1 MKLLAAQVNPTIGDL
16 EGNERKILDILR
28 RAKGSGADIVLF
40 PELAVTGY
48 PPEDLLLDGAMIE
61 AAERQLEVIRPETKG
76 MLVVVGVPRRCPWK
90 GEKFLCN
97 SAAVFRGGELIG
109 FKDKTLLPT
118 YDVFDEK
125 RYFSEGAPVFLVE
138 HLGWRIAV
146 TICEDLWQHSNLVG
160 YTRYGVDPVMAL
172 KEERPD
178 LVLNLSAS
186 PYYFKRKETRW
197 LVCSAAAKTLEC
209 PVVLCNQ
216 VGANDQLVFDGH
228 SLYCNQKGEL
238 VQSARGF
245 VEEDLVVE
253 FDAHVCP
260 CVREEN
266 GIQDLYRALVL
277 GVKDYFGKQGFSHAV
292 IGLSGGVDS
301 ALTACI
307 ACDALGA
314 SKVKAIALPSRYS
327 SLESYADAA
336 CLADRLGI
344 ELKKVDIDG
353 LFQEYLDQLS
363 SAFQRPLTSLVVE
376 NLQARIRGMILMAF
390 SNQEGSLLL
399 NTSNKSEMAM
409 GYTTLYGDLC
419 GGLSVLSD
427 VTKLRVYELCHFV
440 NRKEEI
446 IPKAILQK
454 APSAELRPNQT
465 DQDTLP
471 PFDVLDPILED
482 YLEKGRSLEEIS
494 TERNVSFS
502 FVQGLTRQ
510 IHLAEYKRRQAP
522 MGIRVTQKAFTKGR
536 VVPIVQK
543 WGEKK

>member
-1 MKLLAAQVNPTIGDL
+1 MKLLAAQMNPTIGDM
-16 EGNERKILDILR
+16 EGNVRKILAALK
-28 RAKGSGADIVLF
+28 RARAVGADIVLF

-48 PPEDLLLDGAMIE
+48 PPEDLLLDGAFIE

-76 MLVVVGVPRRCPWK
+76 LLAIVGLPRRCPWK

-97 SAAVFRGGELIG
+97 SAAVFKGGELIG

-125 RYFSEGAPVFLVE
+125 RYFSSGDAVFVVE

-146 TICEDLWQHSNLVG
+146 TICEDLWQHSGLVG
-160 YTRYGVDPVMAL
+160 YTRYDTDPVAAL

-178 LVLNLSAS
+178 LVVNLSAS
-186 PYYFKRKETRW
+186 PYYFKRKEARW

-228 SLYCNQKGEL
+228 SLHCNQKGEL
-238 VQSARGF
+238 IQSAKGF

-277 GVKDYFGKQGFSHAV
+277 GVKDYFGKQGFSQAV

-301 ALTACI
+301 ALVACI

-314 SKVKAIALPSRYS
+314 SQVKAVALPSRYS
-327 SLESYADAA
+327 SEASYVDAA

-344 ELKKVDIDG
+344 ELKKVDIDQ
-353 LFQEYLDQLS
+353 LFQQYLDELRPEFPEALS
-363 SAFQRPLTSLVVE
+363 SLVEE

-419 GGLSVLSD
+419 GGLSVISD
-427 VTKLRVYELCHFV
+427 VIKLRVYELCHFV

-446 IPKAILQK
+446 IPRAILHK
-454 APSAELRPNQT
+454 EPSAELRPNQR

-482 YLEKGRSLEEIS
+482 YLEKGIALEEIS
-494 TERNVSFS
+494 SKRNVSLS
-502 FVQGLTRQ
+502 FVQNLVKQ

-522 MGIRVTQKAFTKGR
+522 MGLRVTQKAFTKGR
-536 VVPIVQK
+536 AVPIVQK
-543 WGEKK
+543 WT